1 MLVYSIGSLAGRI
14 ATLLC
19 VVVVALPYLLRR
31 NRLSRGLG
39 LAQGHARPYL
49 RRLRPHFWV
58 GYFILGL
65 SVVHAGTVMG
75 AMGRANGIGIVP
87 ATGAFFLLLFEI
99 ALGLNLKDTRLATR
113 RPVRRLHF
121 WTMVGFA
128 GALGLHLWLNG

>member
-1 MLVYSIGSLAGRI
+1 MLVYLIGSFAGRT

-19 VVVVALPYLLRR
+19 VLVVALPYLLRR

-39 LAQGHARPYL
+39 LPQEHARPYL
-49 RRLRPHFWV
+49 RRLWPHFWV

-75 AMGRANGIGIVP
+75 AMGRANGIGIMA
-87 ATGAFFLLLFEI
+87 ATGAIFLLLFEI
-99 ALGLNLKDTRLATR
+99 ALGLNLKDERLATR
-113 RPVRRLHF
+113 RTVRRLHF
-121 WTMVGFA
+121 WTMAGFA